1 MQRLFV
7 LLLLADILFG
17 QILPTV
23 PSNVFRFSVGSSIS
37 ESEWDL
43 DEQTFDLRGIGRHY
57 FDNVTHND
65 SVRFSSNYDL
75 YHNGSSMVDS
85 VNTIEEWL
93 TQFNSDYGFSLPV
106 FGAQLI
112 DTSKGVSPSGLY
124 LESRDKK
131 TTGKTFMVEYGLSN
145 EVTLSVSVPIL
156 DSYTIDRSITDYSIK
171 GMDDV
176 DVLLNYHT
184 NAKSDFYDFIN
195 SSNYSGL
202 RPGLKDTLS
211 DIYDK
216 FYDKSSEFSVLW
228 ATHAGN
234 DPLNNLLVDAR
245 FIPQDIGKDT
255 VSLFD
260 LVSYYYP
267 SEQSGS
273 GVNDVTVGATIL
285 LKGKPTWA
293 TDGNTNALYAQIFL
307 DIPYGKTLSSFN
319 EVGSKQFTEAKI
331 GNGVSRWSIGVYG
344 NSGLKGNTKGR
355 MYFQTL
361 IKFSTPEILNTPVG
375 LFSGGHTNPDSIFYG
390 VKRQRYWTS
399 QIGNTYKFDQGLG
412 LFFRGGGELDM
423 IPNQLRIR
431 TELNYT
437 LKGQDRFVSKDPAW
451 DIWMQEHVGY
461 NSSFKRMDLRAEI
474 WLLNSISKNRIGPIS
489 FDLYAGF
496 KNSIIADNTFDGWN
510 VYTGITTYYQGW

>member
-7 LLLLADILFG
+7 LLLLADILLG

-23 PSNVFRFSVGSSIS
+23 PSNVFRFSYGSGIS
-37 ESEWDL
+37 ESEWNFK
-43 DEQTFDLRGIGRHY
+43 EQSFDLRGIGRHY
-57 FDNVTHND
+57 FDNLTHND
-65 SVRFSSNYDL
+65 SVRFSSKYDL
-75 YHNGSSMVDS
+75 YHNGSLMVDS
-85 VNTIEEWL
+85 ANTIEEWL
-93 TQFNSDYGFSLPV
+93 TRFNSDYGFNLPV

-112 DTSKGVSPSGLY
+112 DTSKGVSPSGSY

-145 EVTLSVSVPIL
+145 EVTLSVSVPML

-184 NAKSDFYDFIN
+184 NSKSDFYDFIN

-202 RPGLKDTLS
+202 RRGLKDTLS
-211 DIYDK
+211 DIYDT
-216 FYDKSSEFSVLW
+216 FYKKNSEFSVLW
-228 ATHAGN
+228 ATHSGN
-234 DPLNNLLVDAR
+234 DPLNNLIVDAQ
-245 FIPQDIGKDT
+245 FIPQDMEKDT

-267 SEQSGS
+267 SEQTGS

-293 TDGNTNALYAQIFL
+293 TDGKTNALYAQIFL
-307 DIPYGKTLSSFN
+307 GIPYGKTLSSFKK
-319 EVGSKQFTEAKI
+319 VGSKQFTEPKI

-344 NSGLKGNTKGR
+344 NTGLTGNTKGR

-375 LFSGGHTNPDSIFYG
+375 LFSGGHTHPDSIIN
-390 VKRQRYWTS
+390 

-412 LFFRGGGELDM
+412 LFFRAGGELDM

-431 TELNYT
+431 TELNYS
-437 LKGQDRFVSKDPAW
+437 LKGQDRFVSKDPDW
-451 DIWMQEHVGY
+451 DTWMQEHVGF

-496 KNSIIADNTFDGWN
+496 KNSIVAENTFDGWN
-510 VYTGITTYYQGW
+510 VYAGVTTYYQGW

>member
-7 LLLLADILFG
+7 LLFMADILFG

-23 PSNVFRFSVGSSIS
+23 PSNVFRFSYGSSIS

-43 DEQTFDLRGIGRHY
+43 DEQSFDLRGIGRHY
-57 FDNVTHND
+57 FDNLTHND

-93 TQFNSDYGFSLPV
+93 TRFNSDYGFSLPV

-202 RPGLKDTLS
+202 RRGLKDTLS
-211 DIYDK
+211 VIYET
-216 FYDKSSEFSVLW
+216 FYKKSSEFSVLW

-267 SEQSGS
+267 TEQSGS

-307 DIPYGKTLSSFN
+307 AIPYGKTLSSFKA
-319 EVGSKQFTEAKI
+319 VGSKQFTEAKI
-331 GNGVSRWSIGVYG
+331 GNGVSRWSIGIYG

-361 IKFSTPEILNTPVG
+361 LKISTPEILNTPVG
-375 LFSGGHTNPDSIFYG
+375 LFSGGHTNPDSI
-390 VKRQRYWTS
+390 TS
-399 QIGNTYKFDQGLG
+399 QIGDTYKFDQGLG
-412 LFFRGGGELDM
+412 LLFRAGGELDV

-437 LKGQDRFVSKDPAW
+437 FKGQDRFVSKDPAW
-451 DIWMQEHVGY
+451 DKWMQEHVGY
-461 NSSFKRMDLRAEI
+461 NSSFKRMDIGAEI

-510 VYTGITTYYQGW
+510 VYTGITSYYQGW

>member
-1 MQRLFV
+1 MQRGFV
-7 LLLLADILFG
+7 LLFMADILFG

-23 PSNVFRFSVGSSIS
+23 PSNVFRFSYGSSIS
-37 ESEWDL
+37 ESKWDL
-43 DEQTFDLRGIGRHY
+43 KEQSFDLRGIGRHY
-57 FDNVTHND
+57 FDNLTHND

-75 YHNGSSMVDS
+75 YHNGSLMVDS

-93 TQFNSDYGFSLPV
+93 TRFNSDYGFSLPV

-202 RPGLKDTLS
+202 RRGLKDTLS
-211 DIYDK
+211 AIYET
-216 FYDKSSEFSVLW
+216 FYEKSSEFSVLW

-307 DIPYGKTLSSFN
+307 AIPYGKTLSSFKA
-319 EVGSKQFTEAKI
+319 VGSKQFTEAKI
-331 GNGVSRWSIGVYG
+331 GNGVSRWSLGVYG

-361 IKFSTPEILNTPVG
+361 IKFSTSEILNTPVG
-375 LFSGGHTNPDSIFYG
+375 LFSGGHTNPDSI
-390 VKRQRYWTS
+390 TS

-412 LFFRGGGELDM
+412 LFFRAGGELDM

-437 LKGQDRFVSKDPAW
+437 FKGQDRFVSKDPAW
-451 DIWMQEHVGY
+451 DKWMQEHVGY
-461 NSSFKRMDLRAEI
+461 NSSFKRMDLGAEI

-496 KNSIIADNTFDGWN
+496 KNSIVADNTFDGWN

>member
-23 PSNVFRFSVGSSIS
+23 PSNVFRFSYGSSIS
-37 ESEWDL
+37 ESKWDL
-43 DEQTFDLRGIGRHY
+43 KEQSFDLRGIGRHY
-57 FDNVTHND
+57 FDNLTHND
-65 SVRFSSNYDL
+65 SVRFSSNHDL
-75 YHNGSSMVDS
+75 YHNGSLMVDS

-93 TQFNSDYGFSLPV
+93 TRFNSDYGFFLPV

-176 DVLLNYHT
+176 DALLNYHT
-184 NAKSDFYDFIN
+184 NAKSDFYDFIH

-202 RPGLKDTLS
+202 RRGLKDTLS
-211 DIYDK
+211 AIYDT

-245 FIPQDIGKDT
+245 FIPQDIGRDT
-255 VSLFD
+255 VSLID

-293 TDGNTNALYAQIFL
+293 TDGKTNALYAQIFL
-307 DIPYGKTLSSFN
+307 GIPYGKTLSSFKA
-319 EVGSKQFTEAKI
+319 VGSKQFTEPKI

-361 IKFSTPEILNTPVG
+361 IKFSTSEILNTPVG
-375 LFSGGHTNPDSIFYG
+375 LFSGGHTNPDSI
-390 VKRQRYWTS
+390 TS

-412 LFFRGGGELDM
+412 LFFRAGGELDM

-437 LKGQDRFVSKDPAW
+437 LKGQDRFVSKDPDW
-451 DIWMQEHVGY
+451 DTWMQEHVGF

-496 KNSIIADNTFDGWN
+496 KNSIIAENTFDGWN